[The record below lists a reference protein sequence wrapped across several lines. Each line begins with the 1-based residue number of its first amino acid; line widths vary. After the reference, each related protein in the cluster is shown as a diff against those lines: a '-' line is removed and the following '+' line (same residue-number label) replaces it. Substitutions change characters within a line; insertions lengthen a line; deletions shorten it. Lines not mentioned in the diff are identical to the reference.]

1 MSYPSTLAEIER
13 LGQALRNA
21 KERGKKKRIKA
32 KIKALTKE
40 KERYEIAYFGKA
52 LG

>member
-1 MSYPSTLAEIER
+1 MSYPNLLAEIER
-13 LGQALRNA
+13 LGQLKKNT

>member
-1 MSYPSTLAEIER
+1 MSYPSLLAEIER
-13 LGQALRNA
+13 LRQALRNT
-21 KERGKKKRIKA
+21 KEWGKKKRIKA

-40 KERYEIAYFGKA
+40 KERYEIAYYGKV

>member
-1 MSYPSTLAEIER
+1 MSYPSVMAELER
-13 LGQALRNA
+13 LRQLKKNTR
-21 KERGKKKRIKA
+21 EWGKKRRIKA

-40 KERYEIAYFGKA
+40 KERYETVYFGKV

>member
-1 MSYPSTLAEIER
+1 MSYPSVMAELER
-13 LGQALRNA
+13 LRQLKAST

-32 KIKALTKE
+32 KIKAMVKE
-40 KERYEIAYFGKA
+40 KEQYELVYYGKV